1 MNAKLR
7 DFALWTMIVL
17 LLLALFTLFQNPSQR
32 TAGAPSISFSQ
43 LLNDVDQGRVRD
55 VRIQGDRI
63 EGTYT
68 DGRRFETY
76 APNDP
81 TLMERLRSKGV
92 SITAVPVT
100 EDLSWVVSLL
110 TSWLP
115 FIALIGV
122 WFFLSRHMRAGLQ
135 AQGPGQSQASRGE
148 IEGLKRRIEDMQKQI
163 DELSRKVKG

>member
-7 DFALWTMIVL
+7 DFALWVIIVL
-17 LLLALFTLFQNPSQR
+17 LALALFTLFQNPGQR

-43 LLNDVDQGRVRD
+43 LLNEVDQGRVRD
-55 VRIQGDRI
+55 VRIQGDHL

-81 TLMERLRSKGV
+81 TLVERLRSKGV

-115 FIALIGV
+115 FFVLIGA
-122 WFFLSRHMRAGLQ
+122 WMFLSRRMRAGSQ
-135 AQGPGQSQASRGE
+135 AQTPDQPQAPRGE